1 VGIARLFHYL
11 LYFIL
16 IYPDLYVTRSDLF
29 PLINHRRTLIQNG
42 ESMHLK
48 SLDMLGFKSFADGKI
63 QFPEGVTAIVGPN
76 GSGKSNVVDA
86 ILWVLGEQSTKTLR
100 SEKMEDVIFNGTEL
114 RKPLGMAEVSLTIGG
129 LDQATM
135 RLEGGSG
142 LPTQL
147 TEFQELMITRRL
159 YRNGESEYLVNKAVC
174 RLKDIRSLLLDTRA
188 GSKGHTVIAQG
199 QIDQILN
206 ASPQDRRE
214 LIEETAGIIRYKKQK
229 AEALRKLEATQ
240 QNLLRVRDIIAEVK
254 KQLNSL
260 ERQARQARTYQTL
273 QQEARGIE
281 IELLTREFRALR
293 NGLQEIEAEVASLDQ
308 REAGTVAEQARL
320 TADLE
325 QARLNAIAMGDSIGK
340 IREEQALIEQQQA
353 QALTAAEVERNRSQL
368 FEEQQTQESA
378 ELEELVRSHDEL
390 AMALRSIE
398 FSLSSVQEEMEAK
411 ERALGEL
418 DRDMEGQLLQ
428 RASAVEEEERGRSD
442 VLQLAVLVANTEQ
455 GVAQLAA
462 RMQDLAGRE
471 SGMTSEREGL
481 QAQRADAL
489 ARHDLL
495 RHEYGEADRLIT
507 SLRAQQR
514 TAQEDSARVVSEAQ
528 ELDPQILRRSEE
540 LAGVDS
546 RLEALQ
552 GVVREEMGYGRQGTD
567 ESTALKSCAG
577 VRDAVAEWLVVP
589 PGMDRAVE
597 AVLGERVHGWFVDEP
612 SVARRAIGFLEE
624 KALGR
629 GSFIPQQPRW
639 GSAGV
644 GAWWPTI
651 AGQAGVLGRAVDL
664 IQTDAARVEARDCLF
679 DRVVIVESLD
689 WAIQLWEQRLWNA
702 PDGPTLVT
710 LAGEVLDASGVV
722 TGGQV
727 QGRQGLLERRREVV
741 DLERR
746 RHALVAALEQDKE
759 RRAVLHE
766 QAQSLAQEER
776 RLTDSLRIAE
786 MQDLSLRKDEENLQQ
801 VLADLDLRLT
811 GVAAEI
817 QTCIGERQRLEQE
830 SQSIQAQLA
839 QWIAEKTRQEAALGT
854 VRGRLG
860 QIDRDVRVVQ
870 ERVTDA
876 RLAAEALRAKREHE
890 QANRGRVAQQIQES
904 EHRRHA
910 LGEHLE
916 NLRCSIEQSR
926 AEQARQEAL
935 CRESGAVV
943 DRVKGELVAAQERQA
958 QQVAASQSVERSLDG
973 VRREV
978 SVIRDARMGAE
989 VRRAELRTQLG
1000 TVEGTLSGTYQL
1012 DPLTTLGEAVEPL
1025 DAEAPAPRPDAELK
1039 EQLQQLRGRLDRMG
1053 PINLAAISEHQEL
1066 DERHTFLSAQE
1077 QDLSNSI
1084 GALKEII
1091 QRIHRTTKD
1100 MFVSTFNELQQK
1112 FSEVFGKFFPGGRAE
1127 LQLVD
1132 DQPSENGDGSGNQEP
1147 GIDIVAQPP
1156 GKRLKS
1162 ITMLSGGEKTLTA
1175 MALLFA
1181 SFLIRPTPFC
1191 LLDEIDAPLDEENIG
1206 RFTGV
1211 LRELAQNAQFL
1222 VITHNKRTMGIADS
1236 LFGVTMEEP
1245 GVSKLVSVRL
1255 GDLQPA

>member
-1 VGIARLFHYL
+1 
-11 LYFIL
+11 
-16 IYPDLYVTRSDLF
+16 
-29 PLINHRRTLIQNG
+29 
-42 ESMHLK
+42 MHLK
-48 SLDMLGFKSFADGKI
+48 SLDMLGFKSFAEAKI
-63 QFPEGVTAIVGPN
+63 EFPEGVTAIVGPN

-114 RKPLGMAEVSLTIGG
+114 RKPLGLAEVSLVIGG

-135 RLEGGSG
+135 KLEGGAG
-142 LPTQL
+142 LPSQL

-159 YRNGESEYLVNKAVC
+159 YRNGDSEYLINKTAC

-229 AEALRKLEATQ
+229 AEALRKLDVTQ

-273 QQEARGIE
+273 QQEARGVE
-281 IELLTREFRALR
+281 IELLTREFTALR
-293 NGLQEIEAEVASLDQ
+293 NGLREVETEVMSLDQ
-308 REAGTVAEQARL
+308 QEAAKAAEQARL
-320 TADLE
+320 TTHLE
-325 QARLNAIAMGDSIGK
+325 QARLNVIAMGDSIGK
-340 IREEQALIEQQQA
+340 IREELAGVEQQQA
-353 QALTAAEVERNRSQL
+353 QALTGAEVERNRSQL
-368 FEEQQTQESA
+368 FEQQQVQESA
-378 ELEELVRSHDEL
+378 ELDELVRSQDDL
-390 AMALRSIE
+390 AAVLQAIE
-398 FSLSSVQEEMEAK
+398 SSLASVEEEMVAR

-418 DRDMEGQLLQ
+418 DHEMERLLRQ
-428 RASAVEEEERGRSD
+428 RSSAVAEEERGRGD

-455 GVAQLAA
+455 GIAQLAG
-462 RMQDLAGRE
+462 RMKDLDDRGDRL
-471 SGMTSEREGL
+471 GSERDEF
-481 QAQRADAL
+481 QAQREAAVG
-489 ARHDLL
+489 RHEVL
-495 RHEYGEADRLIT
+495 RQEYGEADRLVA
-507 SLRAQQR
+507 SLRAQQK
-514 TAQEDSARVVSEAQ
+514 TVQEDAARVAGEVQ
-528 ELDPQILRRSEE
+528 TLDQLILRRSEE

-546 RLEALQ
+546 RLEALR
-552 GVVREEMGYGRQGTD
+552 GVVREEMGYGRQGAE
-567 ESTALKSCAG
+567 ESTALKSCEG
-577 VRDAVAEWLVVP
+577 VRDAVAEWLVIP

-612 SVARRAIGFLEE
+612 SVAHRVIGFLQE

-629 GSFIPQQPRW
+629 GSFIPQHPRW
-639 GSAGV
+639 GSGSSS
-644 GAWWPTI
+644 AWWPAI
-651 AGQAGVLGRAVDL
+651 ADQAGVVGRAVEL
-664 IQTDAARVEARDCLF
+664 IQSDPARAAARDCLF

-689 WAIQLWEQRLWNA
+689 HAIRLWERQSWTA
-702 PDGPTLVT
+702 PEGPILVT

-727 QGRQGLLERRREVV
+727 QGGQGLLERRREVV
-741 DLERR
+741 DLEAKRQS
-746 RHALVAALEQDKE
+746 LVVTLEQDKQHRE
-759 RRAVLHE
+759 ALLV
-766 QAQSLAQEER
+766 QTQSLAQQSGQ
-776 RLTDSLRIAE
+776 LADSLRGAE
-786 MQDLSLRKDEENLQQ
+786 MQDLSLRKDEEKLQQ
-801 VLADLDLRLT
+801 YLADLDLRLS
-811 GVAAEI
+811 GMAAEI
-817 QTCIGERQRLEQE
+817 QKGIDERQRLEQE
-830 SQSIQAQLA
+830 SRSVQAQLV
-839 QWIAEKTRQEAALGT
+839 QWMAEKNGQEAGLGR
-854 VRGRLG
+854 VRERLG
-860 QIDRDVRVVQ
+860 QIDHNVRALQ
-870 ERVTDA
+870 ERVTEA
-876 RLAAEALRAKREHE
+876 RLTAEGLRAKREHE
-890 QANRGRVAQQIQES
+890 QANRARVAQQIQET
-904 EHRRHA
+904 EYRRHV

-916 NLRCSIEQSR
+916 SLKFSIEQSR
-926 AEQARQEAL
+926 TEQARQETL
-935 CRESGAVV
+935 CQDFGVTAG
-943 DRVKGELVAAQERQA
+943 RVKGELVAAQEQQA
-958 QQVAASQSVERSLDG
+958 QQMAVSQTLEAGLDDL
-973 VRREV
+973 RRGM
-978 SVIRDARMGAE
+978 SVIRDARMTVE
-989 VRRAELRTQLG
+989 VRRAEIRTQLG

-1012 DPLTTLGEAVEPL
+1012 DPLTLLGESSESTESALGNESTIPT
-1025 DAEAPAPRPDAELK
+1025 EADQRSDAELK
-1039 EQLQQLRGRLDRMG
+1039 EQLQKLRDRLDRMG
-1053 PINLAAISEHQEL
+1053 PINLAAISEHQAL

-1084 GALKEII
+1084 SSLKEII
-1091 QRIHRTTKD
+1091 QRIQRTTKE

-1112 FSEVFGKFFPGGRAE
+1112 FTEVFGQFFPGGRAE

-1132 DQPSENGDGSGNQEP
+1132 EPPAEGENSGSQEP
-1147 GIDIVAQPP
+1147 GIEIVAQPP

-1211 LRELAQNAQFL
+1211 LRELSQNAQFL